1 MDLDIQKFG
10 KAEHGRLLLAHGAGA
25 GLGSDYMQFFARGI
39 AAAGIECILF
49 NFPYMTLM
57 QETGK
62 RRPPDRAPKLLE
74 YFRSLISTLG
84 ERDCRQNVPF
94 LIGGK
99 SMGGRMASMLI
110 AEDPALADGLVLLGY
125 PFHPPGK
132 PEKLRT
138 AHLKDIKAPTLL
150 IQGERDTFGGRE
162 FLEKLSL
169 PDTFET
175 HLSPDGDHSFK
186 PRKASGFTQEEN
198 WAAAV
203 QLITEKKW

>member
-1 MDLDIQKFG
+1 MDFDLQRFG
-10 KAEHGRLLLAHGAGA
+10 TSKQARFLLAHGAGA
-25 GLGSDYMQFFARGI
+25 GKESAYLQFFAQSI

-62 RRPPDRAPKLLE
+62 RRPPERAPKLLDH
-74 YFRSLISTLG
+74 FRSLISHLNEDDGSSKTPLI
-84 ERDCRQNVPF
+84 
-94 LIGGK
+94 IGGK
-99 SMGGRMASMLI
+99 SMGGRMASMLM
-110 AEDPALADGLVLLGY
+110 AEDPALADGLLLLGY

-138 AHLKDIKAPTLL
+138 AHLKDITAPTLL
-150 IQGERDTFGGRE
+150 IQGERDTFGGRA

-186 PRKASGFTQEEN
+186 PRKASGHTQEGN
-198 WAAAV
+198 WAEAV
-203 QLITEKKW
+203 RLITQKKW